1 MLHSIKSFFDEF
13 IAVSATSDEI
23 SEQQIHIA
31 TAALLIEMM
40 HMDNKVLAEEYDK
53 VISMVRNSFSLSTE
67 QAAELIELAEQQLK
81 QATDYFQFTSLINKN
96 LSLEKKIKLIQ
107 CLWEVAFSDGHLDEY
122 EDFLVR
128 KVSGLLHIPHS
139 ELIKMRNRVLE
150 ADGDSSSI
158 GC

>member
-1 MLHSIKSFFDEF
+1 MFHSIKSFFDEF
-13 IAVSATSDEI
+13 IAGSATSDEI
-23 SEQQIHIA
+23 SEQQLHIA

-40 HMDNKVLAEEYDK
+40 HMDNKVLAEEYDR
-53 VISMVRNSFSLSTE
+53 VISMVRNSFSLSAE
-67 QAAELIELAEQQLK
+67 QAAELIALAEQQLK
-81 QATDYFQFTSLINKN
+81 EATDYFQFTSLINKN

-122 EDFLVR
+122 EDYLVR
-128 KVSGLLHIPHS
+128 KVSVLLDIPHS